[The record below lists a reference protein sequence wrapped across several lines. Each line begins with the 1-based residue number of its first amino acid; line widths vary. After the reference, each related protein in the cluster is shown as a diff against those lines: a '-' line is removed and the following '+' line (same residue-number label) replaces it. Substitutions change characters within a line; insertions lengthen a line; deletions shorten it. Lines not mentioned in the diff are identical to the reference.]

1 MPEPLSRD
9 VVHMPGYKITRDGTL
24 YSPDGIAVPVET
36 RNGRYQ
42 ELDYHVVE
50 TQNAVTGLS
59 VRFEPVWYTL
69 HKTWYSGWTAIFPAD
84 GNPGWLGPPNIIAVR
99 QWKGFKGEIAKRFDY
114 ELLLFVWSSWK
125 QRQIKIPQLAEYCG
139 LNWIEDSAVLRSI
152 IEDIVVSGIQ

>member
-24 YSPDGIAVPVET
+24 YGPDGVAVPVET

-125 QRQIKIPQLAEYCG
+125 RKQIRIPQLAEYCG
-139 LNWIEDSAVLRSI
+139 LNWVEDSAVLRSI
-152 IEDIVVSGIQ
+152 IEDIVVSAIQ